1 MIQMPT
7 TQLTPVGVGWGNYV
21 IAWMLTYNG
30 ANCGL
35 WRHVLKKCMESELC
49 RKLIELLQTIGY
61 SLVKHKCYVDL
72 DVDTEMVED
81 QAPNHSHH
89 NNPSQPQQ
97 LPKNHANAQKQSPS
111 KPKRLSRLGP
121 SKSKPLPWVLP
132 PFLNPPH
139 LIGGPPQTEGL
150 TGFRGSSPRNCMWRG
165 GSKKG

>member
-1 MIQMPT
+1 MPT
-7 TQLTPVGVGWGNYV
+7 TQLTPVGVGWGDYV
-21 IAWMLTYNG
+21 VAWLLTYQG
-30 ANCGL
+30 SNCEL
-35 WRHVLKKCMESELC
+35 WRHVYDKCMESELC
-49 RKLIELLQTIGY
+49 RRVIEILPTIGY
-61 SLVKHKCYVDL
+61 NLMRHKCYADL
-72 DVDTEMVED
+72 DAEIEVETE
-81 QAPNHSHH
+81 QAKPPNNASTK
-89 NNPSQPQQ
+89 PTSTTTQ
-97 LPKNHANAQKQSPS
+97 NHAKTQKQSPS

>member
-1 MIQMPT
+1 LGMIQMPT

-21 IAWMLTYNG
+21 IAWLLTYSG
-30 ANCGL
+30 ADCEL
-35 WRHVLKKCMESELC
+35 WQLVFRKCMGSELC
-49 RKLIELLQTIGY
+49 RRLIELL
-61 SLVKHKCYVDL
+61 LDDLAKHKCYVEDL
-72 DVDTEMVED
+72 DAEMAED
-81 QAPNHSHH
+81 QHSHH

-139 LIGGPPQTEGL
+139 PIGGPPQTEGL